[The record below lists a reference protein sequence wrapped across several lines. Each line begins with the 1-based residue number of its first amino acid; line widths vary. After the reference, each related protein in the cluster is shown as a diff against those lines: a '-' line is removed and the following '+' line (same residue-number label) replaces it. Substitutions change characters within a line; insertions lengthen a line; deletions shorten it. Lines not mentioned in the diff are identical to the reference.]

1 MLLLATPLVDYN
13 IDVIN
18 RALDELPT
26 YEESEQWMI
35 SNRFIGS
42 NEIKEPCIPGRSIN
56 NYYHEVLLCYY
67 PKSSLKI
74 NILEV

>member
-13 IDVIN
+13 IDVKN
-18 RALDELPT
+18 ALEK
-26 YEESEQWMI
+26 YKEI

>member
-35 SNRFIGS
+35 
-42 NEIKEPCIPGRSIN
+42 
-56 NYYHEVLLCYY
+56 
-67 PKSSLKI
+67 
-74 NILEV
+74 